1 MSRVRLVTRWL
12 LQNDPAPAVPS
23 SFQLLSATGAHG
35 FFLSEAPSSPEP
47 RARFPRLCAPA
58 QLLCNAE
65 SRRPVRHV
73 LFRRHGGGG

>member
-23 SFQLLSATGAHG
+23 SLPLLRATGAYW
-35 FFLSEAPSSPEP
+35 SNAEAPSSPEP

-58 QLLCNAE
+58 ELL
-65 SRRPVRHV
+65 
-73 LFRRHGGGG
+73 